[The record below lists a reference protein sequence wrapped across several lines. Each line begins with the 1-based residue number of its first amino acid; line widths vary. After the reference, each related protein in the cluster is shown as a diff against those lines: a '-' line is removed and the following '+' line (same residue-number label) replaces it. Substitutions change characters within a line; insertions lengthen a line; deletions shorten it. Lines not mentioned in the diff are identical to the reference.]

1 MGFSP
6 VGFPIGVMIKGD
18 NLMHEHLQ
26 AWSAIDTAKKIPW
39 TLTGITAPSP
49 ITDKISFRLD
59 LDFAFL
65 TM

>member
-1 MGFSP
+1 MY
-6 VGFPIGVMIKGD
+6 
-18 NLMHEHLQ
+18 EHLQ
-26 AWSAIDTAKKIPW
+26 AWSAIDTAKQIPW